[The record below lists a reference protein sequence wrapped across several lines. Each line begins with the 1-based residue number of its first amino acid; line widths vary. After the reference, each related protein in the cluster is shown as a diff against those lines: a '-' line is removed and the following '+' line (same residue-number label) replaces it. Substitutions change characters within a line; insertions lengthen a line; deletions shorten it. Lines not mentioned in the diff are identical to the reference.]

1 MSNSRYSGLDL
12 RRAKYGRKM
21 GQIYLSRHLLCGI
34 RMWYKLNLFAFLY
47 DENLIIWFY
56 CFAIFTLWSH
66 LNPMK
71 IPKLE
76 PLYQILYHINEIM
89 ISLYIWYLNFYQIFC
104 YVWTPWKCVWLFY
117 KRSRVVQMTSAAT
130 TVGSSVYLK
139 FKSDII
145 AGALTP
151 GKSWN

>member
-1 MSNSRYSGLDL
+1 MLNSRYSGLDL

-104 YVWTPWKCVWLFY
+104 YVEELPENVYDYFISEAGQCKWRVPRQ
-117 KRSRVVQMTSAAT
+117 RSDLRFIWRLNPTLSP
-130 TVGSSVYLK
+130 
-139 FKSDII
+139 
-145 AGALTP
+145 AL
-151 GKSWN
+151 

>member
-1 MSNSRYSGLDL
+1 
-12 RRAKYGRKM
+12 M
-21 GQIYLSRHLLCGI
+21 GQIHLSSRLLCGLRI
-34 RMWYKLNLFAFLY
+34 YYKFNLFCFFVWWKFNHMILLLRDFHFMITFEPNENSKAGATISDIISYKWDNDLSIYMVLKFLS
-47 DENLIIWFY
+47 D
-56 CFAIFTLWSH
+56 
-66 LNPMK
+66 
-71 IPKLE
+71 
-76 PLYQILYHINEIM
+76 IL
-89 ISLYIWYLNFYQIFC
+89 LCWG
-104 YVWTPWKCVWLFY
+104 TPWKCVWLFY

>member
-1 MSNSRYSGLDL
+1 MLNSRYSGLDL

-66 LNPMK
+66 LNPLK
-71 IPKLE
+71 ISNLE
-76 PLYQILYHINEIM
+76 PLYQILSHINDIICIIYM
-89 ISLYIWYLNFYQIFC
+89 VVKFLSDILLCWG
-104 YVWTPWKCVWLFY
+104 TPWKCVRLFY

-139 FKSDII
+139 IKSDII
-145 AGALTP
+145 TGALTP